1 MRPLLLLL
9 ASLAATLSHAAERE
23 MSTDR
28 PDKTESPY
36 TVPKGMVQM
45 ESDLAAYTYDKHNA
59 DDVTLKAWNF
69 GSLNFKYGVADNVDF
84 QVVFDGYLNEKTED
98 RATGVTSRHDGVG
111 DLTARLKV
119 NLWGND
125 GGSTALAL
133 MPFVK
138 VPTASHGL
146 GNDEVEGGL
155 IIPLAVELA
164 KGWGM
169 GIMTEVDITAD
180 EGGGGHHA
188 EFVNSVTVG
197 HDLTEKLGAYVEFWS
212 LISAENSSDW
222 QGSVDVGLT
231 YALTDNLQVDA
242 GCNFGVT
249 ESAEDVHP
257 FVGLSYR
264 F

>member
-1 MRPLLLLL
+1 MRPLLLLFI
-9 ASLAATLSHAAERE
+9 ATAAAAAADRE

-36 TVPKGMVQM
+36 TVPKGMVQL

-59 DDVTLKAWNF
+59 ERTTLEAWTA
-69 GSLNFKYGVADNVDF
+69 GSLNVKYGLADNVDL
-84 QVVFDGYLNEKTED
+84 QVVFDGYLNERTKD
-98 RATGVTSRHDGVG
+98 RVSGAAHRQDGVG
-111 DLTARLKV
+111 DLTTRLKI

-125 GGSTALAL
+125 GGNTALAL

-138 VPTASHGL
+138 APTASHGL

-155 IIPLAVELA
+155 IIPLAVALPA
-164 KGWGM
+164 GWGM
-169 GIMTEVDITAD
+169 GLMTEVDIAAD
-180 EGGGGHHA
+180 EAGGGHHA
-188 EFVNSVTVG
+188 EFVNSITFG
-197 HDLTEKLGAYVEFWS
+197 RDLTEKLGAYVEFWT

-222 QGSVDVGLT
+222 QGTVDVGLT
-231 YALTDNLQVDA
+231 YAITDNLQLDA

>member
-1 MRPLLLLL
+1 MKSIALLLC
-9 ASLAATLSHAAERE
+9 STVLAAAAERE

-36 TVPKGMVQM
+36 TVPKGMVQL
-45 ESDLAAYTYDKHNA
+45 ESDLAALTYDKHNA
-59 DDVTLKAWNF
+59 ESATLESWTF
-69 GSLNFKYGVADNVDF
+69 GSLNAKFGLAENVDI
-84 QVVFDGYLNEKTED
+84 QVVFDGYLNEQVKD
-98 RATGVTSRHDGVG
+98 RTTGTSLRRDGVG
-111 DLTARLKV
+111 DLTTRLKI

-125 GGSTALAL
+125 GGTTALAL

-138 VPTASHGL
+138 APTASHGL

-155 IIPLAVELA
+155 IIPLAVELPG
-164 KGWGM
+164 GWGM
-169 GIMTEVDITAD
+169 GVMTEFDVTASED
-180 EGGGGHHA
+180 GGGHHA
-188 EFVNSVTVG
+188 EFVNSVTFG
-197 HDLTEKLGAYVEFWS
+197 HDLTERLGFYAEFWS
-212 LISAENSSDW
+212 LISAQDGPAW
-222 QGSVDVGLT
+222 QGTVDVGLT
-231 YALTDNLQVDA
+231 FALNDSIQLDA